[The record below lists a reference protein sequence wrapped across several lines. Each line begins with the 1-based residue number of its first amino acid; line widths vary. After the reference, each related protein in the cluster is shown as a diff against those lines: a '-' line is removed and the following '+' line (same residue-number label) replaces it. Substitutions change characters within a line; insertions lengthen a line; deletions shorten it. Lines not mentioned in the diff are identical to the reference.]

1 MSTMSPE
8 QWKQWAAADAERR
21 GLHALEPLLEGLAAA
36 TARLR
41 ATEWQATADRLS
53 RPVDA
58 DNGARGER

>member
-21 GLHALEPLLEGLAAA
+21 GLHALKPLLEGLAAA

-41 ATEWQATADRLS
+41 ATEWQAAADRLA
-53 RPVDA
+53 RPVATDE
-58 DNGARGER
+58 GARGER